1 MTRPG
6 QSLFA
11 LCFQVAQTE
20 TEGNI
25 HPSMKEL
32 LQAFLDIF
40 TDPSSLPPTRE
51 VDHIITLKEGTK
63 PVNVRPYKYAHY
75 QKNEIEK

>member
-1 MTRPG
+1 
-6 QSLFA
+6 
-11 LCFQVAQTE
+11 
-20 TEGNI
+20 
-25 HPSMKEL
+25 MKEL

-51 VDHIITLKEGTK
+51 VDHRITLKEGTE
-63 PVNVRPYKYAHY
+63 PVNVRPYMYAHY

>member
-1 MTRPG
+1 
-6 QSLFA
+6 
-11 LCFQVAQTE
+11 
-20 TEGNI
+20 
-25 HPSMKEL
+25 MKEL

-51 VDHIITLKEGTK
+51 VDHRITLKEGTES
-63 PVNVRPYKYAHY
+63 VNVRPYMYAHY

>member
-1 MTRPG
+1 
-6 QSLFA
+6 
-11 LCFQVAQTE
+11 
-20 TEGNI
+20 
-25 HPSMKEL
+25 MKEL